1 MNRTLQ
7 LAGCVFGML
16 LATACSSGGATAGG
30 YQKSATPAASTTAPK
45 TTAPAKDGAEPAG
58 VASAPNS
65 LGSILT
71 DAKGRAL
78 YLFEA
83 DKGPTSTCTGGCA
96 QMWPPLTTPGA
107 PVAGADV
114 NAALLATNPRSDG
127 AMQVTYNGHPL
138 YYYDG
143 DQGPGTTAGQG
154 NNSFG
159 AKWYLLTPAGLKID
173 TD

>member
-1 MNRTLQ
+1 MIRNLQ
-7 LAGCVFGML
+7 LAGCAFGL
-16 LATACSSGGATAGG
+16 VLATACSSGGATAVG

-45 TTAPAKDGAEPAG
+45 MTAPAVAGAEPVG

-65 LGSILT
+65 LGPILT
-71 DAKGRAL
+71 DTKGRAL

-83 DKGPTSTCTGGCA
+83 DTGSTSTCTGGCA
-96 QMWPPLTTPGA
+96 KVWPPLIAPGA

-114 NAALLATNPRSDG
+114 NGALLTTNPRPDG

-138 YYYDG
+138 YYYD
-143 DQGPGTTAGQG
+143 DDHGPGTTAGQG